1 MNELIECQGD
11 DRLAL
16 RGSDYIIKNDDDNAD
31 IPFTNN
37 NILTKFMRDWGMG
50 APGVSIRW
58 WNGFLKEGKYLAK
71 VGQTIL
77 KRFLSGKV

>member
-1 MNELIECQGD
+1 MTDWLSEALITS
-11 DRLAL
+11 L
-16 RGSDYIIKNDDDNAD
+16 RMMMIMQTYLSLI
-31 IPFTNN
+31 

>member
-37 NILTKFMRDWGMG
+37 NILTKFMRDWELLGL
-50 APGVSIRW
+50 VS
-58 WNGFLKEGKYLAK
+58 GGGTDF
-71 VGQTIL
+71 
-77 KRFLSGKV
+77 

>member
-58 WNGFLKEGKYLAK
+58 
-71 VGQTIL
+71 
-77 KRFLSGKV
+77 

>member
-31 IPFTNN
+31 IPFTNKYTHK
-37 NILTKFMRDWGMG
+37 IYEGLGDGSSWG
-50 APGVSIRW
+50 
-58 WNGFLKEGKYLAK
+58 
-71 VGQTIL
+71 
-77 KRFLSGKV
+77 